1 MEMAKKIAFFVEGS
15 TEEFFVIRYLREII
29 SQQGFTFRVYH
40 GSGGSDTN
48 PRIFV
53 LKSNEVNGL
62 RYEANIYVSQGDN
75 RVNSD
80 LIDQIDAVRRSGF
93 TQIVALKDLRGNH
106 NGIHGSLANLYLFE
120 YAERILFRRYPDV
133 KSIIAVMEIET
144 WFIAETNHYSRLYN
158 HLTPQMIQSN
168 VATIG
173 VDPYH
178 CVYENITD
186 PAETLDR
193 IYQLVHRHYSKH
205 QRTTSRTVNA
215 LDYVNL
221 YYNVK
226 PRIAELREF
235 ANVIDIFFDN
245 SI

>member
-1 MEMAKKIAFFVEGS
+1 MARKIAFFVEGQ

-29 SQQGFTFRVYH
+29 SKQGFTFRVYC
-40 GSGGSDTN
+40 GCGGSDTN
-48 PRIFV
+48 PRVFV

-80 LIDQIDAVRRSGF
+80 LSDQIEALRKSGF

-106 NGIHGSLANLYLFE
+106 NGIQGSLANLSMFE
-120 YAERILFRRYPDV
+120 HAEKIFFQRHPDV

-158 HLTPQMIQSN
+158 RLIPQMIQAN

-173 VDPYH
+173 IDPYH
-178 CVYENITD
+178 CVYENIAD

-221 YYNVK
+221 YYSVK
-226 PRIAELREF
+226 PRISKLREF
-235 ANVIDIFFDN
+235 ADVIDNFFN
-245 SI
+245 III

>member
-1 MEMAKKIAFFVEGS
+1 MAKKIAFFVEGP
-15 TEEFFVIRYLREII
+15 TEEFFIIRYLREII
-29 SQQGFTFRVYH
+29 SQQGFAFRVYR

-48 PRIFV
+48 PRVFV
-53 LKSNEVNGL
+53 LKSNEVNGI

-80 LIDQIDAVRRSGF
+80 LISQIDAVRRSGF

-106 NGIHGSLANLYLFE
+106 NGIQGSLTNLSMFERADRVLFGKH
-120 YAERILFRRYPDV
+120 PDV

-144 WFIAETNHYSRLYN
+144 WFIAETNHYARLYN
-158 HLTPQMIQSN
+158 MLTPQLIQSHVVN
-168 VATIG
+168 IG
-173 VDPYH
+173 CNPYS
-178 CVYENITD
+178 CKYEDIQD

-205 QRTTSRTVNA
+205 QKTTRKTVNA

-221 YYNVK
+221 YYNVTA
-226 PRIAELREF
+226 RIAKLHEL
-235 ANVIDIFFDN
+235 AKLIDDFF
-245 SI
+245 S